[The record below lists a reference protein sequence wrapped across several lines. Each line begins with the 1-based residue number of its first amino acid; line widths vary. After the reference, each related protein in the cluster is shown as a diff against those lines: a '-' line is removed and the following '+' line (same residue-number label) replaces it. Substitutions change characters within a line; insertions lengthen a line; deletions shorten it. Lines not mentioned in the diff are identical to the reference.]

1 VALPGTVQFE
11 NYDIGGNDVAYHD
24 TTAGNSGGVYRSNS
38 VDLQATTDSGGGY
51 SLGWVKATEWM
62 KYSVTVAA
70 AGTYAVDVRVASNG
84 AGGTFHLEVD
94 GADATG
100 PMSVPT
106 TGGWQAWKTITKT
119 GVAFSAGPHV
129 VRVVMD
135 ANGATGSIANFNWF
149 AIR

>member
-1 VALPGTVQFE
+1 MSPFLQLEHTYNNV
-11 NYDIGGNDVAYHD
+11 DI
-24 TTAGNSGGVYRSNS
+24 
-38 VDLQATTDSGGGY
+38 QATTDSGGGY
-51 SLGWVKATEWM
+51 NLGWVKATEWV

-70 AGTYAVDVRVASNG
+70 TGTYAVDVRVASNG

-94 GADATG
+94 GANATG
-100 PMSVPT
+100 PITVPT
-106 TGGWQAWKTITKT
+106 TGGWQVWRTITKT
-119 GVAFSAGPHV
+119 GVALSAGPHV